1 VTLVVRRSIELRAQK
16 RQVVELRGKRGLS
29 NIGRLTVTLRR
40 DRSETT
46 ASQDKVFTIFN
57 IIYIMRSTLMGA
69 I

>member
-40 DRSETT
+40 DNKTT